1 MDVRFEGV
9 EGGVGDGVVGEVGV
23 VIVVLVVLTDGV
35 VMITLNGLS
44 LRTSLLPSGTSWEG
58 GDVCKEGSVFDVV
71 VGGVGDVGG
80 VVIIVRNV
88 DGEVESGMGRL

>member
-1 MDVRFEGV
+1 MEDE
-9 EGGVGDGVVGEVGV
+9 VVGGVGV

-35 VMITLNGLS
+35 VMVTLSCSS
-44 LRTSLLPSGTSWEG
+44 LRTSLVPLRTSWEG
-58 GDVCKEGSVFDVV
+58 GDVCKESSVEELDVV

-80 VVIIVRNV
+80 VVVVVRNV